1 LDTTTTTAIQHLEEE
16 SELKPLGTI
25 RIECPYPVLSFALKE
40 ILKGEAHDLYEG
52 RKPHGA
58 QDPACVILCP
68 NGKDIAPEVRRLRTF
83 MPADTAIMVFSV
95 EMNPRVAQSALR
107 AGASGLIHAGMRP
120 EQIVR
125 ALRLACAGK
134 IVVSGSTVSRGLVES
149 LVAEKNLPDLGTL
162 TPRQR
167 EILELVCE
175 GLSNAQIAERLFL
188 TESTIK
194 QHLYAAYKLLNVRNR
209 IQAAKILQET

>member
-1 LDTTTTTAIQHLEEE
+1 MDMTIEALHTTE
-16 SELKPLGTI
+16 SRPKPLGTV
-25 RIECPYPVLSFALKE
+25 RIECPYPVLTFALKE
-40 ILKGEAHDLYEG
+40 LLRGEALVYEG

-58 QDPACVILCP
+58 QDPSCVILASK
-68 NGKDIAPEVRRLRTF
+68 GRDLTSEVRRIRTF
-83 MPADTAIMVFSV
+83 IPDAAIVLFSV
-95 EMNPRVAQSALR
+95 HMEDARVAKSALR
-107 AGASGLIHAGMRP
+107 AGASGFIHAGMTP

-125 ALRLACAGK
+125 ALRLACAGE
-134 IVVSGSTVSRGLVES
+134 IVVSETTLTKES
-149 LVAEKNLPDLGTL
+149 LEKLVAEKKNSVELGAL

-167 EILELVCE
+167 EILELVSK

-209 IQAAKILQET
+209 IQAATLLQDA

>member
-1 LDTTTTTAIQHLEEE
+1 LDTTTAIQHTE

-40 ILKGEAHDLYEG
+40 MLKGEAHVYEG
-52 RKPHGA
+52 RKPRGA
-58 QDPACVILCP
+58 QHPACVILCP
-68 NGKDIAPEVRRLRTF
+68 NGKDVAPEVRRLRTF
-83 MPADTAIMVFSV
+83 MPDAAIMVFTV
-95 EMNPRVAQSALR
+95 HMNDRLAQSALR

-125 ALRLACAGK
+125 ALRLASAGK
-134 IVVSGSTVSRGLVES
+134 IVVSQSTVSRGLVKS
-149 LVAEKNLPDLGTL
+149 LVAENPPDLGAL
-162 TPRQR
+162 TPRQH

-209 IQAAKILQET
+209 IQAANLLQGT

>member
-1 LDTTTTTAIQHLEEE
+1 VDMDA
-16 SELKPLGTI
+16 
-25 RIECPYPVLSFALKE
+25 
-40 ILKGEAHDLYEG
+40 
-52 RKPHGA
+52 
-58 QDPACVILCP
+58 
-68 NGKDIAPEVRRLRTF
+68 RL
-83 MPADTAIMVFSV
+83 
-95 EMNPRVAQSALR
+95 AQSALR

-125 ALRLACAGK
+125 ALRLASAGK
-134 IVVSGSTVSRGLVES
+134 IVVSQSTVSRGLIES
-149 LVAEKNLPDLGTL
+149 LVAENPPDLGAL

-194 QHLYAAYKLLNVRNR
+194 QHLYAAYKLLKVRNR
-209 IQAAKILQET
+209 IQAANLLQDA

>member
-1 LDTTTTTAIQHLEEE
+1 MQHLE
-16 SELKPLGTI
+16 SELKPLGTV
-25 RIECPYPVLSFALKE
+25 RIECPYPVLALALKE
-40 ILKGEAHDLYEG
+40 ILKGEAHVYEG
-52 RKPHGA
+52 RKPRGT

-68 NGKDIAPEVRRLRTF
+68 NGQDVAPEVRRLRTF
-83 MPADTAIMVFSV
+83 MPDADIVVFAV
-95 EMNPRVAQSALR
+95 DMDARLAQSALR
-107 AGASGLIHAGMRP
+107 AGASGLIHAGMHP

-125 ALRLACAGK
+125 ALRLASAGK
-134 IVVSGSTVSRGLVES
+134 IVVSQSTVSRGMVES
-149 LVAEKNLPDLGTL
+149 LVAENPPDLGAL

-209 IQAAKILQET
+209 IQAAKLLQDA

>member
-1 LDTTTTTAIQHLEEE
+1 LDTTTAMQHLEE
-16 SELKPLGTI
+16 SEPKPLGTV
-25 RIECPYPVLSFALKE
+25 RIECPYPLLALALKE
-40 ILKGEAHDLYEG
+40 ILKGEAHLVYEG
-52 RKPHGA
+52 RKPRGA
-58 QDPACVILCP
+58 QEDDPACVILCP
-68 NGKDIAPEVRRLRTF
+68 NGKDLAPEVRRLRTF
-83 MPADTAIMVFSV
+83 MPDAAIMVFSV
-95 EMNPRVAQSALR
+95 HMNPRVAQSALR

-125 ALRLACAGK
+125 ALRLASAGK
-134 IVVSGSTVSRGLVES
+134 IVLSESTVSRGLVES
-149 LVAEKNLPDLGTL
+149 LVAENPPDLGAL

-188 TESTIK
+188 TESTVK

-209 IQAAKILQET
+209 IQAANLLQEA

>member
-1 LDTTTTTAIQHLEEE
+1 MQHLEEE
-16 SELKPLGTI
+16 EEGSELKPLGTV
-25 RIECPYPVLSFALKE
+25 RIECPYPLLSFALKE
-40 ILKGEAHDLYEG
+40 ILKGEAHHIYEG
-52 RKPHGA
+52 RKPRGA
-58 QDPACVILCP
+58 QEEPACVILCP
-68 NGKDIAPEVRRLRTF
+68 NGKDVAPEVRRLRTF
-83 MPADTAIMVFSV
+83 MPADAAIMVFSV
-95 EMNPRVAQSALR
+95 EMDARVAQSALR

-149 LVAEKNLPDLGTL
+149 LVAEKNLPDLNAL

-209 IQAAKILQET
+209 IQAAKLLREA

>member
-1 LDTTTTTAIQHLEEE
+1 MQHLEEE
-16 SELKPLGTI
+16 EEEGSELKPLGTV
-25 RIECPYPVLSFALKE
+25 RIECPYPLLSFALKE
-40 ILKGEAHDLYEG
+40 ILKGEAHIYEG
-52 RKPHGA
+52 RKPRGA
-58 QDPACVILCP
+58 QEEPACVILCP
-68 NGKDIAPEVRRLRTF
+68 NGKDVAPEVRRLRTF
-83 MPADTAIMVFSV
+83 MPADAAIMVFSV
-95 EMNPRVAQSALR
+95 EMDARVAQSALR

-149 LVAEKNLPDLGTL
+149 LVAEKNLPDLGAL

-209 IQAAKILQET
+209 IQAAKILQGT

>member
-1 LDTTTTTAIQHLEEE
+1 LDTTTAIQHLEE
-16 SELKPLGTI
+16 SELKPLGTV
-25 RIECPYPVLSFALKE
+25 RIECPYPVLSLALKE
-40 ILKGEAHDLYEG
+40 ILKEEAHLYEG
-52 RKPHGA
+52 RKWRGA

-83 MPADTAIMVFSV
+83 MPDAAIMVFTV
-95 EMNPRVAQSALR
+95 DMNARLAQSALR

-120 EQIVR
+120 EQIIR

-134 IVVSGSTVSRGLVES
+134 IVVSQSTVSRGLVES
-149 LVAEKNLPDLGTL
+149 LVVENPPDLGVL

-167 EILELVCE
+167 EILELVSE

-209 IQAAKILQET
+209 IQAAKLLQDA

>member
-1 LDTTTTTAIQHLEEE
+1 LDTTTAMQHLEE
-16 SELKPLGTI
+16 SELKPLGTV
-25 RIECPYPVLSFALKE
+25 RIECPYPLLALALKE
-40 ILKGEAHDLYEG
+40 ILKGEAHLYEG
-52 RKPHGA
+52 RKPRGA

-83 MPADTAIMVFSV
+83 MPNVAIMVFSV
-95 EMNPRVAQSALR
+95 DMNPKVAQSALR

-134 IVVSGSTVSRGLVES
+134 IVVSESTVSRGLVES
-149 LVAEKNLPDLGTL
+149 LVAENLPDLGTL

-209 IQAAKILQET
+209 IQAARLLQGA

>member
-1 LDTTTTTAIQHLEEE
+1 MTIEALHTE
-16 SELKPLGTI
+16 SESKPLGAV

-40 ILKGEAHDLYEG
+40 MLKGVAHLYEG
-52 RKPHGA
+52 RKPRGTE
-58 QDPACVILCP
+58 DPACVILCP
-68 NGKDIAPEVRRLRTF
+68 NGKDVAPEVRRLRTF
-83 MPADTAIMVFSV
+83 MPADAAIMVFTV
-95 EMNPRVAQSALR
+95 HMDPRVAQSALR

-134 IVVSGSTVSRGLVES
+134 IVVSESTVSRRLVES
-149 LVAEKNLPDLGTL
+149 LVAENPPDLGAL

-209 IQAAKILQET
+209 IQAANLLQGT

>member
-1 LDTTTTTAIQHLEEE
+1 LDTTTTTAAVQHLEE
-16 SELKPLGTI
+16 SELKPLGAV
-25 RIECPYPVLSFALKE
+25 RIECPYPVLALALKE
-40 ILKGEAHDLYEG
+40 ILKGEAHVVYEG
-52 RKPHGA
+52 RKPRGA
-58 QDPACVILCP
+58 QEDPACVILCP
-68 NGKDIAPEVRRLRTF
+68 NGKDITPEVRRLRTF
-83 MPADTAIMVFSV
+83 VPDAAIMVFSV
-95 EMNPRVAQSALR
+95 RMNARVAQSALR

-125 ALRLACAGK
+125 ALRLASAGK
-134 IVVSGSTVSRGLVES
+134 IVVSESTVSRGLVES
-149 LVAEKNLPDLGTL
+149 LVAENPPDLGAL

-194 QHLYAAYKLLNVRNR
+194 QHLYAAYKLLNVHNR
-209 IQAAKILQET
+209 IQAANLLQGA